1 MGAPSPGNQHLT
13 YDRQWFIRSRQVIHA
28 HYGPLVYMFI
38 KKKTTKTTFIYLKRL
53 FYSGTLKPV

>member
-38 KKKTTKTTFIYLKRL
+38 KKRQLKQHL
-53 FYSGTLKPV
+53 FT